1 MNPVGNDVLIDQ
13 LIHVAGSAVRAGLV
27 LGSGGNLSARLA
39 DGTVAVT
46 GKGTW
51 LDTLRRDQF
60 AILDLSGAQVGG
72 PAPSSEWKLHTA
84 LYEARPDANA
94 VVHIHPQFTLLL
106 NALGHQVRFIT
117 QDHAFYVGSYGYT
130 KYYTNGSDELAQTAA
145 DQVRDATHD
154 VVVLGNHGIA
164 VVGDSVESAYRKA
177 LNMEEA
183 AKLTYYSLLLGD
195 KDTTFPAEEL
205 RKLHHS

>member
-1 MNPVGNDVLIDQ
+1 MSTPHNSALIEQ

-27 LGSGGNLSARLA
+27 LGSGGNLSARLD
-39 DGTVAVT
+39 DGTIAVT

-51 LDTLRRDQF
+51 LDTLRPDQF
-60 AILDLSGAQVGG
+60 AILDLAGRQVGG
-72 PAPSSEWKLHTA
+72 AVASSEWKLHTA

-106 NALGHQVRFIT
+106 TALGHQIRFIT
-117 QDHAFYVGSYGYT
+117 QDHAFYVGSYGFT

-145 DQVRDATHD
+145 DQVRDGTHD

-195 KDTTFPAEEL
+195 KDTTFPADEL

>member
-106 NALGHQVRFIT
+106 TALGHQVRFIT